1 MGLRQTFR
9 NIAPKQFALSDYY
22 LPEMTLPL
30 FLKNNGRNFDVPYLS
45 IYQTYMLCFYQT
57 GCFLRMLSLRIV
69 NMSLHTQFA
78 INLRK

>member
-9 NIAPKQFALSDYY
+9 NIVSKQFALSHCY
-22 LPEMTLPL
+22 LPEMALPL

-45 IYQTYMLCFYQT
+45 IYQIYMLCFYQV

-69 NMSLHTQFA
+69 TWSLHKQFA
-78 INLRK
+78 INLHK